1 MTLRPLTEAEMA
13 RTSELQVWAGRLCL
27 GLVFSLGA
35 MGFHYGNIRFLPVA
49 LGCAILAALFYGR
62 IGRSSV
68 EATKAPLDSG
78 RHRSL

>member
-1 MTLRPLTEAEMA
+1 MA

-27 GLVFSLGA
+27 GSVFALGA

-49 LGCAILAALFYGR
+49 LGCAIFAALCYGL

-68 EATKAPLDSG
+68 EASKAPLDSG

>member
-1 MTLRPLTEAEMA
+1 VRPLTEAEMA

-27 GLVFSLGA
+27 GSVFTLGA

-49 LGCAILAALFYGR
+49 LGCAILAALFFYGL
-62 IGRSSV
+62 IGRSSI

>member
-1 MTLRPLTEAEMA
+1 
-13 RTSELQVWAGRLCL
+13 
-27 GLVFSLGA
+27 LVFSLGA

-49 LGCAILAALFYGR
+49 LGCAILAALFYGL

>member
-1 MTLRPLTEAEMA
+1 MRPLTEAEMA

-27 GLVFSLGA
+27 GSVFTLGA

-49 LGCAILAALFYGR
+49 LGCAILAALCYGL

-68 EATKAPLDSG
+68 ETSKSRLDSG
-78 RHRSL
+78 SHPSL